1 MPDDPL
7 LSIYKCADG
16 RDFPVRW
23 RSQEDAKLAWM
34 WDPEH
39 SSGPATPLDQVIWR
53 DCASGTRRARAEL
66 GFAESDVFIGG
77 SQFAYFNGFSYWH
90 HAEPDEEAKAKA
102 AQANQRLRE
111 EYGNG
116 ATFWKQYCMPRA
128 MRAVQQLRESTGDE
142 PIASLLEIFGYGYEQ
157 TFTMWGIDAE
167 HPARF
172 LQHELGAESE
182 RVAVDLTKGYPT
194 ATLEAD
200 QALWDLA
207 QEAKVSPALLALF
220 ERKAPTLDEVAAEE
234 GSEAFLTGFRRFL
247 DHYGWRTRGWDAS
260 TPTVREQ
267 PDASLQVMR
276 RAIVEDLPEP
286 SLRVAAAAEQREAAI
301 EELEQRFAGDPEKL
315 EKARNSIQDLARY
328 LGLKEG
334 RALWQ
339 LSLNGAI
346 RHAMLARGA
355 RLVDAGRLERADD
368 VFYLVPDEIESALAG
383 SLDARPLVTPRKAE
397 REQWL
402 GAIPPERIGGE
413 TETEAEAPQEAPAVR
428 ELKGTGASR
437 GVVTATARV
446 LASFDEHERLGP
458 GEVLVCATTTPSWTP
473 LFAVASAIVADGGG
487 MLSHTAIA
495 AREYGIPAVVGARG
509 ATTTIR
515 DGDTVTVDGGNGIV
529 RIEA

>member
-1 MPDDPL
+1 VPDEPL
-7 LSIYKCADG
+7 VSVYKCADG

-23 RSQEDAKLAWM
+23 RSPEDAKLTWM

-39 SSGPATPLDQVIWR
+39 SSGAATPLDEVIWR
-53 DCASGTRRARAEL
+53 DCSSGTRRARAEL
-66 GFAESDVFIGG
+66 GFAEGDAFMGG

-90 HAEPDEEAKAKA
+90 QSEQDEEAKAKA
-102 AQANQRLRE
+102 AQTNQRLRE

-116 ATFWKQYCMPRA
+116 ATFWRQYCMPRA
-128 MRAVQQLRESTGDE
+128 IRAVQQLRESTGDE
-142 PIASLLEIFGYGYEQ
+142 PIAALLDTYGYGFEQ

-172 LQHELGAESE
+172 LQQELGAESE
-182 RVAVDLTKGYPT
+182 RIAVELTKGYPT

-207 QEAKVSPALLALF
+207 QDAKESPALLALF
-220 ERKAPTLDEVAAEE
+220 ERKAPTIDEVAAVE
-234 GSEAFLTGFRRFL
+234 GSEAFLAGFQRFL
-247 DHYGWRTRGWDAS
+247 DHYGWRTRGWDPS

-267 PDASLQVMR
+267 PEASLQVIR

-301 EELEQRFAGDPEKL
+301 EELEQRFAGDPRKL
-315 EKARNSIQDLARY
+315 EKARKSIQDLARY

-346 RHAMLARGA
+346 RHAMLARGS
-355 RLVDAGRLERADD
+355 RLVEAGRLERADD
-368 VFYLVPDEIESALAG
+368 VFYLVPAEIESALAG

-397 REQWL
+397 RERWL
-402 GAIPPERIGGE
+402 GVIPPERIGGE
-413 TETEAEAPQEAPAVR
+413 AEKETEAPRDEPAAR
-428 ELKGTGASR
+428 EIKGTGASR
-437 GVVTATARV
+437 GVLTATARV

-473 LFAVASAIVADGGG
+473 LFAVAGAIVADGGG
-487 MLSHTAIA
+487 LLSHTAIA

-509 ATTTIR
+509 ATVTIR
-515 DGDTVTVDGGNGIV
+515 DGDKVTVDGSTGMV
-529 RIEA
+529 RIEV